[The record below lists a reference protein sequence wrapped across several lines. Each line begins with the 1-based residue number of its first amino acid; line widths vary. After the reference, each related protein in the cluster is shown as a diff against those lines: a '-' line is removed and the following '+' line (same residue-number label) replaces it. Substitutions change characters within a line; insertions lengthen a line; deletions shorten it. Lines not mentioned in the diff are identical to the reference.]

1 VTASA
6 GGISGLASITVLV
19 AGSQLSLSASSV
31 CTNGIPQVQLQ
42 WNNINAASY
51 DLYRDNAVLVP
62 NILATNLTDT
72 INLVAGTTF
81 DYFLKAHMATGGT
94 VNSNIAAVPV
104 PATCPGAA
112 GKINVFPAVFNPAFT
127 VGDAPATL
135 GFQITNLG
143 SGPLTGTIAAN
154 PVGGAWLTVD
164 GHPSIN
170 WAAPEGVSVT
180 ADPTGLSSGT
190 YMGTMTISSAGAINS
205 PISIPVQM
213 TIYPVLQITT
223 SSIPTVFSDKPFS
236 FALSATGGSGA
247 GFAWSLQSGTLPLG
261 LTLSP
266 AGVISGTAGSISGTS
281 TSSINIGIQDSAGH
295 FKFKTFTITFQES
308 LFIQPISPSNFTFSV
323 GNPYTTAANSIT
335 MQVVGGTPPYS
346 WSATGMPPGLMVNP
360 SGLITGTPTQPGTF
374 PASIAVSDTKGF
386 STTATVPLTVI
397 LIPLKIGSGGGPP
410 NLPAGT
416 VGLAY
421 TQFLNASGGSQ
432 SGYTWNVLG
441 VLPPGLTATN
451 SPGCPTTCGL
461 QISGTPAQAGVFT
474 FTTVV
479 TDSLK
484 DTAQQDITIAINTGT
499 PPQIT
504 TATLPLATISQ
515 PFSSTLAATGGT
527 PPYTW
532 AVIGSSPDPGL
543 QLSTSGTI
551 SGTPSCT
558 E

>member
-170 WAAPEGVSVT
+170 WAVPEGVSVT

-213 TIYPVLQITT
+213 TIYPVAPDHYQFY
-223 SSIPTVFSDKPFS
+223 PY
-236 FALSATGGSGA
+236 
-247 GFAWSLQSGTLPLG
+247 
-261 LTLSP
+261 
-266 AGVISGTAGSISGTS
+266 
-281 TSSINIGIQDSAGH
+281 GI
-295 FKFKTFTITFQES
+295 
-308 LFIQPISPSNFTFSV
+308 L
-323 GNPYTTAANSIT
+323 
-335 MQVVGGTPPYS
+335 
-346 WSATGMPPGLMVNP
+346 
-360 SGLITGTPTQPGTF
+360 
-374 PASIAVSDTKGF
+374 
-386 STTATVPLTVI
+386 
-397 LIPLKIGSGGGPP
+397 
-410 NLPAGT
+410 
-416 VGLAY
+416 
-421 TQFLNASGGSQ
+421 
-432 SGYTWNVLG
+432 
-441 VLPPGLTATN
+441 
-451 SPGCPTTCGL
+451 
-461 QISGTPAQAGVFT
+461 
-474 FTTVV
+474 
-479 TDSLK
+479 
-484 DTAQQDITIAINTGT
+484 
-499 PPQIT
+499 
-504 TATLPLATISQ
+504 
-515 PFSSTLAATGGT
+515 
-527 PPYTW
+527 
-532 AVIGSSPDPGL
+532 
-543 QLSTSGTI
+543 
-551 SGTPSCT
+551 
-558 E
+558 